1 MTNQGNGRN
10 VWRQRKSVRR
20 DARTPSATIIAQID
34 DIEDEYVVAPLPEPV
49 LLSRATD
56 PELGRVLRQWS
67 DAAVWLIGAALVVFA
82 AYHLLVGAWFVAVTV
97 WTIGIALFGV
107 LTAMSVAMDEEGQ
120 S

>member
-1 MTNQGNGRN
+1 MTNQGNQGN
-10 VWRQRKSVRR
+10 PWRQRKSV
-20 DARTPSATIIAQID
+20 RTPSATIIAQIN

-67 DAAVWLIGAALVVFA
+67 DAAVWLIGAALVVFL
-82 AYHLLVGAWFVAVTV
+82 AYHLLTGAWFVAVTV
-97 WTIGIALFGV
+97 WTIGITFFGV
-107 LTAMSVAMDEEGQ
+107 LTSLSVAMDEEGQ